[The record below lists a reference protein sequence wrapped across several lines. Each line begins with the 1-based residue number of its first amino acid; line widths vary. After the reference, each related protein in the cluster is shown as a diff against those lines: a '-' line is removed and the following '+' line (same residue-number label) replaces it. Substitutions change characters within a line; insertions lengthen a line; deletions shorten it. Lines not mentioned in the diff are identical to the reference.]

1 MACPIC
7 ISPEG
12 TAMTAGMRA
21 GALVLIIAVSIIGAL
36 IARFAW
42 RLRRAEMNSSAA
54 ENIEQA
60 ARGAEG

>member
-21 GALVLIIAVSIIGAL
+21 GAGVLLLAAVVVIAM
-36 IARFAW
+36 IARFAF
-42 RLRRAEMNSSAA
+42 RLWAAESAAGAEPIEGRRA
-54 ENIEQA
+54 
-60 ARGAEG
+60 